1 MIQLRENG
9 DFYRAGGRKHFVG
22 VKKVL
27 LSGREIKDGDAEDPV
42 KIAVNPGDGR
52 FQLLPQNL
60 LFLLGRFF
68 LRNLLRARRHWGAY
82 RDGKQHKRENSSQHG
97 DLRVS
102 AIIRPNR
109 RKGSKNPASEIPLRA
124 RG

>member
-9 DFYRAGGRKHFVG
+9 DFYRACRGKHFVR

-27 LSGREIKDGDAEDPV
+27 LSGREIKDGDAEDAV
-42 KIAVNPGDGR
+42 KIAVNPSDGR

-68 LRNLLRARRHWGAY
+68 LRNLLRARRHWATD
-82 RDGKQHKRENSSQHG
+82 RDGKRGKKEKFSQHG

-109 RKGSKNPASEIPLRA
+109 RKHRESRA
-124 RG
+124 YKFRKMST